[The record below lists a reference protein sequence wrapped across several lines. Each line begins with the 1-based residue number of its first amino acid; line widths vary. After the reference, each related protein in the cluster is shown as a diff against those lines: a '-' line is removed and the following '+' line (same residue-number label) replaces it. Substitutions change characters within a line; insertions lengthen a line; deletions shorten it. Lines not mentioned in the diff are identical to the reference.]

1 MGGLNRNLLTEDKSP
16 DLFFE
21 VTEVNDSVIMAA
33 SFGRVCSRGL
43 SSSAS
48 LSQLVKTPTPVYGTE
63 GRYAAALYSAASK
76 NKALEAVEKDLKTMT
91 ATLGKDAQFAAFLA
105 DPSVKKNIK
114 AEGVA
119 GACDKLKMNV
129 LSKNLFVAM
138 AEHGRHGLV
147 GPVISSFSTI
157 MAAHRGE
164 VICTVSTAKA
174 LAAPMKKEVE
184 ATIALFLK
192 KGQKSLISY
201 EVKPE
206 IMGGMVV
213 SIGDRFVDMSTASK
227 VKKYTEII
235 QAAA

>member
-1 MGGLNRNLLTEDKSP
+1 MGNRNFLTEDKSP
-16 DLFFE
+16 DLFSVFFE
-21 VTEVNDSVIMAA
+21 VTEVNDIVIMAA
-33 SFGRVCSRGL
+33 SFGRVVSRGL

-48 LSQLVKTPTPVYGTE
+48 LSQLVKTPTPV
-63 GRYAAALYSAASK
+63 YSAASK

-114 AEGVA
+114 ADGVA

-138 AEHGRHGLV
+138 AENGRHGLV
-147 GPVISSFSTI
+147 GPVISSFNTI

-174 LAAPMKKEVE
+174 LAAPMKKEIE

>member
-1 MGGLNRNLLTEDKSP
+1 MGTED
-16 DLFFE
+16 
-21 VTEVNDSVIMAA
+21 NDSVIMAA

-48 LSQLVKTPTPVYGTE
+48 LSQLAKTPTPVYGTE

-105 DPSVKKNIK
+105 DPSVKKNMK
-114 AEGVA
+114 ADGVA

-138 AEHGRHGLV
+138 AENGRHGLV
-147 GPVISSFSTI
+147 GPVISSFNTI

-184 ATIALFLK
+184 ATIPLFLK
-192 KGQKSLISY
+192 KGEKSLISY

-206 IMGGMVV
+206 IMGGMR
-213 SIGDRFVDMSTASK
+213 SRRPSPSSSRRERRASSHTRSSQRSWEEWSSQSAIGLSTCRRRPR
-227 VKKYTEII
+227 
-235 QAAA
+235 

>member
-1 MGGLNRNLLTEDKSP
+1 MGGLKRNFLTEDKSP
-16 DLFFE
+16 DSFSVFFE
-21 VTEVNDSVIMAA
+21 VTEVNDIVIMAA
-33 SFGRVCSRGL
+33 SFGRVVSRGL

-105 DPSVKKNIK
+105 DPSVKKEI
-114 AEGVA
+114 
-119 GACDKLKMNV
+119 
-129 LSKNLFVAM
+129 
-138 AEHGRHGLV
+138 
-147 GPVISSFSTI
+147 
-157 MAAHRGE
+157 
-164 VICTVSTAKA
+164 
-174 LAAPMKKEVE
+174 E

-213 SIGDRFVDMSTASK
+213 SIG
-227 VKKYTEII
+227 
-235 QAAA
+235 

>member
-1 MGGLNRNLLTEDKSP
+1 MGNNSGLNRNFLTEDKSP
-16 DLFFE
+16 DLFSVFFE

-48 LSQLVKTPTPVYGTE
+48 LSQLVKTPTPVCGTE

-76 NKALEAVEKDLKTMT
+76 NKALKAMT

-114 AEGVA
+114 ADGVA
-119 GACDKLKMNV
+119 GACDKLKMDV

-138 AEHGRHGLV
+138 AENGRHGLV
-147 GPVISSFSTI
+147 GPVISSFNTI

-174 LAAPMKKEVE
+174 LAAPMKKEIE
-184 ATIALFLK
+184 ATIALFLQQ
-192 KGQKSLISY
+192 GQKSLISY

-227 VKKYTEII
+227 VKI
-235 QAAA
+235 